1 LTLESDNREIKY
13 SPQRKIIHIDMDAF
27 YASVEQRDTPSH
39 KGLPVVVAWDSKR
52 SVVCAA
58 SYEARSFGIH
68 SAMPATRAKKLCPD
82 AIFVAPNFER
92 YRQVSL
98 QIKEIFRM
106 YTDLIEPLSL
116 DEAYL
121 DVTANKY
128 ALSTATEIAK
138 RIRAQIKKETDLI
151 ASAGV
156 APNKFL
162 AKIASDWRK
171 PDGLFVIPPSQV
183 LAFLEPLPVRKIPGV
198 GKATEVRLKEQGI
211 NFVGELRKRSL
222 EELCAKF
229 GKFGYKLYNL
239 CRGVD
244 ESPVKANRKR
254 KSLSVETTFVADKSI
269 ADLDEVIITLCN
281 RLWTQYQDS
290 AYTART
296 IVIKLKTSDFRLRTK
311 SHTPKEMP
319 ISAKSFINLTRWL
332 LIEIDSNKNTRFR
345 LAGVGLSNF
354 ESEYKGSVQRE
365 LF

>member
-1 LTLESDNREIKY
+1 MTLESNNGEIKY
-13 SPQRKIIHIDMDAF
+13 SLQRKIIHVDMDAF

-68 SAMPATRAKKLCPD
+68 SAMPAARAKKLCPD
-82 AIFVAPNFER
+82 AVFVAPNFER
-92 YRQVSL
+92 YRQISL
-98 QIKEIFRM
+98 QIKDIFRI

-121 DVTANKY
+121 DVTENKH

-138 RIRAQIKKETDLI
+138 RIRSEIKKETDLI

-183 LAFLEPLPVRKIPGV
+183 LAFLEPLPIRKIPGV
-198 GKATEVRLKEQGI
+198 GKATEGRLKDLGI
-211 NFVGELRKRSL
+211 NFVGELRTKSL
-222 EELCAKF
+222 EELFAQF
-229 GKFGYKLYNL
+229 GKFGSKLYNL

-254 KSLSVETTFVADKSI
+254 KSLSVETTFAEDKSI
-269 ADLDEVIITLCN
+269 VDLDEVIVTLCN
-281 RLWTQYQDS
+281 RLWVQYEDS
-290 AYTART
+290 VYTART

-319 ISAKSFINLTRWL
+319 SSAESFINITNLL
-332 LIEIDSNKNTRFR
+332 LIEIASEKNTRFR

-354 ESEYKGSVQRE
+354 EREDTGSEQHE